1 MVNENL
7 RIFLGRE
14 DKHKVGILVYH
25 YRLLIFVSEL
35 ILKVVMQLLVMQT
48 DEPAIV
54 FFFRHHNKSPFVLIC
69 VLVELKYLT
78 ADVKLFLTLLLI
90 YFYFFSRVQRVPNHF
105 RSKVF

>member
-35 ILKVVMQLLVMQT
+35 VLKVVMKLLVMQT
-48 DEPAIV
+48 DEPTIV
-54 FFFRHHNKSPFVLIC
+54 FFFGHHNKCPFVLIC
-69 VLVELKYLT
+69 VLVELKNLT
-78 ADVKLFLTLLLI
+78 ANVKLFLTLLLI
-90 YFYFFSRVQRVPNHF
+90 YLNFFSGVQRVPYHF
-105 RSKVF
+105 RS